1 VSGVGPGGV
10 SADDRRWDQEAE
22 DLRHTSLE
30 KLKTSAEAWEKSVS
44 ALLGV
49 FSVVAFVKGPATFE
63 DLGTASGI
71 AVAAL
76 VLFAAAFAVA
86 AIACAAV
93 AAQGIPTWQERLDGA
108 VLRSSVEQSAR
119 RGVKLMWA
127 SRITAIVAA
136 LLVLAATSVAWL
148 SQVGGGAPSP
158 PSLLVV
164 QGSGALLCG
173 EMIAGPN
180 ARLSISAT
188 GKPPGVVVEG
198 ARSVTPV
205 DACPR
210 LTH

>member
-1 VSGVGPGGV
+1 VSGIGPGGV
-10 SADDRRWDQEAE
+10 SVDDRRWDQEAE

-30 KLKTSAEAWEKSVS
+30 KLKASAEAWEKSVS
-44 ALLGV
+44 ALLGI
-49 FSVVAFVKGPATFE
+49 FSVVAFIKGPATFE

-71 AVAAL
+71 AVATL
-76 VLFAAAFAVA
+76 VLLGAACAVA

-108 VLRSSVEQSAR
+108 VLRRRVEQSAR
-119 RGVKLMWA
+119 RGATLLWA

-148 SQVGGGAPSP
+148 SQVGGGDRSP
-158 PSLLVV
+158 PSLLVL

-173 EMIAGPN
+173 DMIVGQD

-188 GKPPGVVVEG
+188 GKPPGVLVED
-198 ARSVTPV
+198 AKSVTPV
-205 DACPR
+205 DACPS
-210 LTH
+210 LTR